1 MTTYCVW
8 FDNLMQEL
16 FALEKSEF
24 DSHQKL
30 QEALHNEK
38 NIIHV
43 IQAES
48 MKNAFEKYREKQESL
63 PVMSHLM
70 H

>member
-24 DSHQKL
+24 DLHDKF
-30 QEALHNEK
+30 QEALKNEK
-38 NIIHV
+38 NVIHS
-43 IQAES
+43 IEAES
-48 MKNAFEKYREKQESL
+48 MTDAFAQYREKQESV
-63 PVMSHLM
+63 PVLSPVLH
-70 H
+70 